1 MSASEQRQSERINF
15 ISTAILRY
23 GSEYTLEARVDT
35 RDISLQGVFVQTEQR
50 IALNTPCNLEI
61 DLVGNTS
68 AMDFRVKGVIQRHD
82 ATGMAIAFTHLE
94 PDSYLHIL
102 NLVKLHA
109 ST

>member
-1 MSASEQRQSERINF
+1 MSSPERRRSQRINF

-23 GSEYTLEARVDT
+23 GNQHTLEARVDT

-50 IALNTPCNLEI
+50 IDLDTPCNLEI
-61 DLVGNTS
+61 HLIGSTS
-68 AMDFRVKGVIQRHD
+68 AMDFKARGVVQRHD
-82 ATGMAIAFTHLE
+82 ATGMGIAFTHLD

-109 ST
+109 AT